1 VNKTSEAD
9 NSLVLTGLEANIL
22 QSIEQVG
29 WHAHLWFPVVERKL
43 LNFGS
48 DVPDQ
53 EVHAAVVGLVRKGTL
68 VYADP
73 EGWRPPNFGPAPDIR
88 GQILTSP
95 GYMLLVHRMPS
106 IPPGP
111 VEAALEA
118 GFPTDQICSDIS
130 ATKRDVEQA
139 NGENIA
145 LTELEA
151 HILQSI
157 DHVGWYAYLWFPVVA
172 RESLN
177 FGSAERE
184 ENVHAA
190 ILGLIQKGELVAA
203 GEEPDDLPQ
212 WSPAPG
218 ILVAA
223 ARTMRE
229 VRALQPPPWPDRFSE
244 RFHIFAHG
252 ETFDVDAFLATSTIH
267 PDYVWRRV
275 PRETSGIEIFLGDG
289 REISLVDQEDLAI
302 AYLKTHRDELRAL
315 AQFPG
320 VDTFILGLV
329 WICKPE
335 CLGFCVGPSPQLM
348 WQALDIGILPQ
359 YYVTIDGRGTD
370 TYGRQE

>member
-1 VNKTSEAD
+1 
-9 NSLVLTGLEANIL
+9 LVLTGLEADIL
-22 QSIEQVG
+22 QSIEHAG

-53 EVHAAVVGLVRKGTL
+53 EVHAAVVALVRKGTL
-68 VYADP
+68 VHADP
-73 EGWRPPNFGPAPDIR
+73 EGWRPPNFSPAPDIR
-88 GQILTSP
+88 GQILPSP

-106 IPPGP
+106 VPPGP

-118 GFPTDQICSDIS
+118 EIRTNQIGAAMST
-130 ATKRDVEQA
+130 TKRDVEQA
-139 NGENIA
+139 NGENFIFS
-145 LTELEA
+145 ELEA
-151 HILQSI
+151 QILRSI
-157 DHVGWYAYLWFPVVA
+157 DHVGWSPYLWFPVVA
-172 RESLN
+172 REMLN
-177 FGSAERE
+177 FGSDERE

-190 ILGLIQKGELVAA
+190 ILGLIQKGGLVATR
-203 GEEPDDLPQ
+203 EEPGDNPQ

-218 ILVAA
+218 TLVAA
-223 ARTMRE
+223 ERTMRE

-267 PDYVWRRV
+267 PDYVWRRA

-289 REISLVDQEDLAI
+289 REIRLVDQEDIAI
-302 AYLKTHRDELRAL
+302 SYLKTHRDELRAL

-329 WICKPE
+329 LICKPE
-335 CLGFCVGPSPQLM
+335 HTGCCVGPSLN
-348 WQALDIGILPQ
+348 
-359 YYVTIDGRGTD
+359 
-370 TYGRQE
+370 